1 MSEPYELLVRMP
13 RRTSPGGASI
23 RYLTTVGDREYESDP
38 QPLAGASDPAFKSFA
53 EMFSAK
59 TLTERDAALAERDAA
74 LAERDEA
81 VAAKTAAETS
91 LAAVTAERD
100 AARAEV
106 ERLTAELE
114 AIKNPTDGQGFPI
127 LYPSQLRRQLRRT
140 GITKEMVAAVI
151 AAIPDDLA
159 RGETEDLWE
168 YSTTF
173 HRDNPLITALGQ
185 ALGLTVEEIDTLWR
199 AAGAIA

>member
-1 MSEPYELLVRMP
+1 MSTTPYELLARFNRDGSVAGVSVR
-13 RRTSPGGASI
+13 TI
-23 RYLTTVGDREYESDP
+23 TTVNGRDFESDP
-38 QPLAGASDPAFKSFA
+38 QPLAGTSDPAFTAFA
-53 EMFSAK
+53 DQFSAK
-59 TLTERDAALAERDAA
+59 TLAERDEALTERDA
-74 LAERDEA
+74 A
-81 VAAKTAAETS
+81 VAAKTAAESALT
-91 LAAVTAERD
+91 AVTAERD

-106 ERLTAELE
+106 ERLTAELD
-114 AIKNPTDGQGFPI
+114 AIRNPTDGQGFPI

-185 ALGLTVEEIDTLWR
+185 ALGLTVDQIDTLWR
-199 AAGAIA
+199 AAGEIG

>member
-1 MSEPYELLVRMP
+1 MTKPYELLARFNRDGTVAGVSVR
-13 RRTSPGGASI
+13 TI
-23 RYLTTVGDREYESDP
+23 ETVGGREYESDP
-38 QPLAGASDPAFKSFA
+38 QPLAGANDPAFKAFA
-53 EMFSAK
+53 EQFSAAVVA
-59 TLTERDAALAERDAA
+59 ERDAAVAEKSAAESALASVTAERDAA
-74 LAERDEA
+74 LAE
-81 VAAKTAAETS
+81 
-91 LAAVTAERD
+91 
-100 AARAEV
+100 V
-106 ERLTAELE
+106 ERLTTELE
-114 AIKNPTDGQGFPI
+114 AIRNPTDSQGFPI

-185 ALGLTVEEIDTLWR
+185 ALGLTVEQIDTLWR
-199 AAGAIA
+199 AAGAIG